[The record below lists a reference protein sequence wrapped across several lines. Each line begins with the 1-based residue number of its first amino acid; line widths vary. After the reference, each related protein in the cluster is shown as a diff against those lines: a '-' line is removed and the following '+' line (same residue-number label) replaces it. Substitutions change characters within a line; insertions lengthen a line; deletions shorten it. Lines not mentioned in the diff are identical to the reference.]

1 MIKNLIATIIVVPIA
16 LVILLVVAAGITT
29 AALVLLPLR
38 IYNDL
43 THRDKQRK
51 AAENVRRN
59 PDEL

>member
-1 MIKNLIATIIVVPIA
+1 MIKNLIATIVVVPIA
-16 LVILLVVAAGITT
+16 LVILLVLAAGITT
-29 AALVLLPLR
+29 VSLLLMPVR

-43 THRDKQRK
+43 TNMDRQRK